1 MTRAQ
6 GGHGRTI
13 DECAP
18 GEPSSRPPRPRRP
31 NVIIWL
37 VDDVGFGHLS
47 PYGGPIEMP
56 ALQRLVD
63 RGVRFTNAHVTP
75 LCAPTRACLLTGRNH
90 HTNHM
95 GSLPRWTVGVG
106 DQDARIPRANGFLSE
121 MLLEQGYATY
131 CVGKWHLTTT
141 EEHKVSASRTA
152 WPLGRG
158 FERFYGF
165 MGGQTSSYNPH
176 IVLDNGPV
184 YPPKGLQQD
193 YHLSEDLID
202 TTIRWLHELRADSLD
217 KPFFVFLPFQAGH
230 APHHAPKQWI
240 DRYRGRF
247 DAGWDA
253 LRDEVHLRQQQMGI
267 VLPGSALS
275 VRDPDV
281 PAWDA
286 ASPEQRLVYARLM
299 EAFAGMCAHMDHHVG
314 RLLDELEAMGE
325 LDDTIILALSDNGAS
340 SEGGPAGAM
349 NNQQWQGLIEQIP
362 ASAADLERIGS
373 RDAYNH
379 FPWGWAWAGNTPF
392 RRWKRENYRG
402 GCAVPFV
409 VSWPAGL
416 GSVTGNRD
424 GFVYVTDV
432 VPTMLDLLKL
442 EAPTSIGGVPQAPIE
457 GVSFAPHL
465 RDATAA
471 SAHRIQYFE
480 TMGHRALVMDG
491 WRAVCPW
498 PGTSWTEGG
507 NWPKELLS
515 FDLDRLEQSG
525 WELYDI
531 DADPAETNNLA
542 NQEPHRLRM
551 MVSMWWHEAGRYGVL
566 PILGGPSR
574 KPARPAPPARHV
586 FHAGMAPVFIEAAP
600 NIINTNYE
608 IRAELVIPE
617 GGASGM
623 VLAHGGRFGGYGLL
637 LDAGRPRFIYSYH
650 GIHQTS
656 IDGDKV
662 LPAGRRQLRFVFE
675 KTGAADLGAGHGA
688 AGVGTL
694 YVDGKQVGR
703 GRIEPT
709 APAMINFSGMMTC
722 GYHPAEEFEP
732 HHGAPFAFSG
742 HIVSVEVRTD
752 GAQPISD
759 EAWARGYLQHQ

>member
-1 MTRAQ
+1 MSSI
-6 GGHGRTI
+6 GRTI
-13 DECAP
+13 DESTPRTAAP
-18 GEPSSRPPRPRRP
+18 QAAPRRRP

-37 VDDVGFGHLS
+37 MDDVGFGHLS
-47 PYGGPIEMP
+47 PYGGLVEMP

-63 RGVRFTNAHVTP
+63 RGVRFSNAHVTP

-106 DQDARIPRANGFLSE
+106 EQDSRIPRENGFLSE
-121 MLLEQGYATY
+121 MLLAAGYATY
-131 CVGKWHLTTT
+131 CVGKWHLTSV
-141 EEHKVSASRTA
+141 EEHNVSASRAA

-176 IVLDNGPV
+176 MVLDNGPV

-193 YHLSEDLID
+193 YHLSEDLVD
-202 TTIRWLHELRADSLD
+202 TTTRWLHELRGDDLD
-217 KPFFVFLPFQAGH
+217 KPFFVYLPFQAGH
-230 APHHAPKQWI
+230 APHHAPKKWI

-253 LRDEVHLRQQQMGI
+253 YRDQVHLRQQEMGI
-267 VLPGSALS
+267 VRSGSALS

-286 ASPEQRLVYARLM
+286 ASPNEKRVHARLM
-299 EAFAGMCAHMDHHVG
+299 EAFAGMCSHMDHQVG

-325 LDDTIILALSDNGAS
+325 LDNTIFLALSDNGAS
-340 SEGGPAGAM
+340 SEGGSAGAI

-362 ASAADLERIGS
+362 AGLEDLERIGS

-379 FPWGWAWAGNTPF
+379 FAWGWAWAGNTPF

-409 VSWPAGL
+409 VSWPSGL
-416 GSVTGNRD
+416 QGARGDRD

-432 VPTMLDLLKL
+432 VPTVLELLGTD
-442 EAPTSIGGVPQAPIE
+442 APATIGGVKQSPIE
-457 GVSFAPHL
+457 GVSFAAHL
-465 RDATAA
+465 RDA
-471 SAHRIQYFE
+471 SAPSQHRIQYFE
-480 TMGHRALVMDG
+480 TMGHRALVLDR

-507 NWPKELLS
+507 NWPKELLAA
-515 FDLDRLEQSG
+515 DLDRLEQSG
-525 WELYDI
+525 WELYDTQV
-531 DADPAETNNLA
+531 DPAETNNLA
-542 NQEPHRLRM
+542 AGQPDRLRM
-551 MVSMWWHEAGRYGVL
+551 LVSMWWHEAGRYDVL
-566 PILGGPSR
+566 PIMGGPSR
-574 KPARPAPPARHV
+574 KPAKRASPKRHV
-586 FHAGMAPVFIEAAP
+586 FRAGTAPIFIEAAP

-608 IRAELVIPE
+608 IRAEVEVPE
-617 GGASGM
+617 GGANGM
-623 VLAHGGRFGGYGLL
+623 ILAHGGRFGGYGFLF
-637 LDAGRPRFIYSYH
+637 DAGRPRFIYSYH
-650 GIHQTS
+650 GILRTS
-656 IDGDKV
+656 IDADGV
-662 LPAGRRQLRFVFE
+662 VPPGRHTVRFVFE
-675 KTGAADLGAGHGA
+675 KTGTPNLAAGHGA
-688 AGVGTL
+688 AGVGSL
-694 YVDGKQVGR
+694 YVDSQRVAR
-703 GRIEPT
+703 ATIDPT

-732 HHGAPFAFSG
+732 HHRAPFAFSG
-742 HIVSVEVRTD
+742 RIMSVVVRTD
-752 GAQPISD
+752 GAEPIPE
-759 EAWARGYLQHQ
+759 EAQVQAYLQTQ